1 MDVDKHLCLCFHV
14 SWRKVINYIRV
25 HRVRVPSQLA
35 ECQSA
40 GTGCGWCR
48 KAMKRLVEKSRDSMP
63 DAEDLQAWLNEQY
76 PNSRDYAQGRQEHIA
91 SGKGKPPSNASED

>member
-1 MDVDKHLCLCFHV
+1 MQVDDHLCLCFHV

-48 KAMKRLVEKSRDSMP
+48 KAMQKLVEQAGNNPPHAD
-63 DAEDLQAWLNEQY
+63 DLQRWLSEEFCNA
-76 PNSRDYAQGRQEHIA
+76 NSYADGRREHIA
-91 SGKGKPPSNASED
+91 AGRGRPPEAGRG

>member
-1 MDVDKHLCLCFHV
+1 MQVDDELCLCFHV

-25 HRVRVPSQLA
+25 HRVKVPSQLS

-48 KAMKRLVEKSRDSMP
+48 AAMRRLVKRMETTPPQSD
-63 DAEDLQAWLNEQY
+63 DLQQWLDEEYSSARQY
-76 PNSRDYAQGRQEHIA
+76 AASRQQYIDEGQGQ
-91 SGKGKPPSNASED
+91 PPSGPT

>member
-1 MDVDKHLCLCFHV
+1 MDVDDELCMCFHV

-48 KAMKRLVEKSRDSMP
+48 KAMRRLVDKVQESPPSADELQLWLDTEFKSR
-63 DAEDLQAWLNEQY
+63 EQY
-76 PNSRDYAQGRQEHIA
+76 AAGRKEHIQA
-91 SGKGKPPSNASED
+91 GNGTPPTSE

>member
-1 MDVDKHLCLCFHV
+1 MQVDDDLCLCFHV
-14 SWRKVINYIRV
+14 SWRKVINYMRV

-48 KAMKRLVEKSRDSMP
+48 KAMRRLVSKMEVEMP
-63 DAEDLQAWLNEQY
+63 EAGDLQRWLDEVY
-76 PNSRDYAQGRQEHIA
+76 PESNQHIA
-91 SGKGKPPSNASED
+91 GRERHIAEGHGQPPT

>member
-1 MDVDKHLCLCFHV
+1 MNIDDELCLCFHV

-25 HRVRVPSQLA
+25 HRIRVPSQLA

-48 KAMKRLVEKSRDSMP
+48 KAMRRLIDRTTNGAP
-63 DAEDLQAWLNEQY
+63 DADDLQRWLDEEY
-76 PNSRDYAQGRQEHIA
+76 PLAQEYTSGRQAHIA
-91 SGKGKPPSNASED
+91 AGKGRPPTDG